1 MSDSAGTPDSRAEF
15 HRRHQAQAATEAKQ
29 LLAQRER
36 MQGAWMNWVAGQL
49 YQLSPPPYAAM
60 VRRELQRLTQG

>member
-1 MSDSAGTPDSRAEF
+1 MSDGADTPDSRAEF
-15 HRRHQAQAATEAKQ
+15 HRRHQAQATAQAQQ

-36 MQGAWMNWVAGQL
+36 MQGAWMTWVAGQL